1 MCTSGG
7 SKDRTNLYVIDLLYC
22 VIDLFWG
29 RSFSAH
35 FQVVKQRIS
44 EGFGLFKFD
53 GLGGG
58 LGQSGGEEH
67 LEDFEAMLHL
77 IEELRHDDDQ
87 VGFPLGVADM
97 GWWWWMVGLG

>member
-1 MCTSGG
+1 MLASGG
-7 SKDRTNLYVIDLLYC
+7 SKDRTYRYIPNKSIRHRPTLCHCAFFGHASFLL
-22 VIDLFWG
+22 
-29 RSFSAH
+29 H

-77 IEELRHDDDQ
+77 IEELRRDGDQ
-87 VGFPLGVADM
+87 VGAWVDGE
-97 GWWWWMVGLG
+97 WWALSP